1 MDYLT
6 FFLALLLMHEGLC
19 KEVFWDTTV
28 QLSKTMALECMHPSI
43 DTLTQLEWV
52 RMKGQNKENIV
63 IFSTI
68 YGMKESETYK
78 DRIHFPNSTMTPVNP
93 TLFFHNAS
101 EADVGLY
108 SCTLYMFPF
117 GVWTKTIQVV
127 QSESFDKAATLNS
140 EIVSAPG
147 QKVTLMYE
155 LQKNWTAQQV
165 TWERVQAQQIDV
177 LSLCNLSQGRNY
189 TSKYLREL
197 WSTCSQGSR
206 TSLLVLPGVLP
217 TDSGIYRCRFESST
231 GENDTF
237 AIRLTVTDGKSNILF
252 VAGGTVLLLLAI
264 LIIPTIFISC
274 RAANNYR
281 SPTSTNG
288 SMDDAGDE
296 IYVNYPTFPRRQKTT
311 V

>member
-6 FFLALLLMHEGLC
+6 FFLALLLMHE
-19 KEVFWDTTV
+19 
-28 QLSKTMALECMHPSI
+28 
-43 DTLTQLEWV
+43 
-52 RMKGQNKENIV
+52 
-63 IFSTI
+63 
-68 YGMKESETYK
+68 
-78 DRIHFPNSTMTPVNP
+78 
-93 TLFFHNAS
+93 
-101 EADVGLY
+101 
-108 SCTLYMFPF
+108 
-117 GVWTKTIQVV
+117 
-127 QSESFDKAATLNS
+127 ESFDKAATLNS